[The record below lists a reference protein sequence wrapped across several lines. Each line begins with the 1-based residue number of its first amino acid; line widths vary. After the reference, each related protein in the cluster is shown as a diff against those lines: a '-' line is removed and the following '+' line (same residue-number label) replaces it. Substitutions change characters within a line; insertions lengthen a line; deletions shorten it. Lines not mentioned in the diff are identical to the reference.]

1 MAGADPNRTTWM
13 RIDRGVALFFIA
25 LGSVAAAAWMSTR
38 AFVAGLPPEDAGF
51 GKDAFALEMVALPL
65 SLMAF
70 GIAWPLLHFGLR
82 DADLRKSLPLTVG
95 AALVVTP
102 SVAYAHPVLA
112 PLAGLLAG
120 GCAVLASRR
129 WFPLAH
135 SRRFIDAA

>member
-1 MAGADPNRTTWM
+1 MTGADPNRTNLM
-13 RIDRGVALFFIA
+13 RIDRGVALFFVA
-25 LGSVAAAAWMSTR
+25 LGSVAAAAWMSTQ

-51 GKDAFALEMVALPL
+51 GKDAFALEMVAVPL

-82 DADLRKSLPLTVG
+82 HADLRRSLPLVVG
-95 AALVVTP
+95 SALVVTP
-102 SVAYAHPVLA
+102 LVAYAHPVLA

-135 SRRFIDAA
+135 SHRPVETA

>member
-1 MAGADPNRTTWM
+1 MAGADPNRTTLI
-13 RIDRGVALFFIA
+13 RIDRGVSLFFVA
-25 LGSVAAAAWMSTR
+25 LGSVAAAAWMSTQ

-51 GKDAFALEMVALPL
+51 GKDAFALKMVAVPL
-65 SLMAF
+65 SLIAF

-82 DADLRKSLPLTVG
+82 HADLRKSLPLTVG
-95 AALVVTP
+95 AALLVTP

-135 SRRFIDAA
+135 SHRPVETA